1 MNGLDDIRL
10 DGAFKET
17 PAMCREAV
25 TKAVSSYKEEE
36 RMKRPLM
43 TAIAIAMILILLC
56 GTAFALVNY
65 YSVRDAVAKGTP
77 SRQFERHIIPIES
90 SKTAEGIT
98 VSLGDAVFD
107 GSHLDF
113 TVQLSAAADAA
124 PMALIPMLK
133 GSYQGQALGIDY
145 RAGHA
150 VSLTEG
156 FVYPGTDPRYPVPE
170 SYTVSAECDDLPGE
184 PVEWQYTVQVLR
196 PKWEIV
202 QAPEYVDWEQYE
214 AAFLAAWQDGKI
226 MLSYG
231 TDVEDY
237 ADAIVDSLYPERP
250 DFGESY
256 IPFTLLD
263 SGAFELVD
271 TLTFE
276 FVTGLPENQK
286 AQGDNIFRFDGYD
299 VEVKE
304 ITVSFMR
311 VNYLLELRFAQPQP
325 NEYDLDF
332 FFDLFDQDGNK
343 LEWKSS
349 TLSLQ
354 EDHMTAKLWGSVEYI
369 SDTPLTAITFK
380 PSDKF
385 NIDFDKALDESL
397 WFTVSLD

>member
-1 MNGLDDIRL
+1 
-10 DGAFKET
+10 
-17 PAMCREAV
+17 
-25 TKAVSSYKEEE
+25 
-36 RMKRPLM
+36 
-43 TAIAIAMILILLC
+43 
-56 GTAFALVNY
+56 
-65 YSVRDAVAKGTP
+65 
-77 SRQFERHIIPIES
+77 
-90 SKTAEGIT
+90 
-98 VSLGDAVFD
+98 
-107 GSHLDF
+107 
-113 TVQLSAAADAA
+113 
-124 PMALIPMLK
+124 
-133 GSYQGQALGIDY
+133 
-145 RAGHA
+145 
-150 VSLTEG
+150 
-156 FVYPGTDPRYPVPE
+156 
-170 SYTVSAECDDLPGE
+170 
-184 PVEWQYTVQVLR
+184 
-196 PKWEIV
+196 
-202 QAPEYVDWEQYE
+202 
-214 AAFLAAWQDGKI
+214 